1 VFFPLHVGNGDAN
14 MSKKILIV
22 DDEPSIVAP
31 LQFLMER
38 NGYRVSV
45 AGSGEE
51 ALEKIERDPPDL
63 VLLDVM
69 LPGLSGFDVCRMIR
83 ENRALAKTRII
94 LVTALGR
101 KINVAKGMAL
111 GADDYIVKPFGNR
124 ELVAKVKQLLDTP
137 HETEE

>member
-1 VFFPLHVGNGDAN
+1 MLTSAGSVTMP
-14 MSKKILIV
+14 KKILIV

-38 NGYRVSV
+38 SGYQVTV

-51 ALEKIERDPPDL
+51 ALEAIDRVHPDL

-83 ENRALAKTRII
+83 ERGDLADVRVI

-101 KINVAKGMAL
+101 KVNMAKGMAL
-111 GADDYIVKPFGNR
+111 GADDYIVKPFANK
-124 ELVAKVKQLLDTP
+124 ELIAKVKKLLEAP
-137 HETEE
+137 P